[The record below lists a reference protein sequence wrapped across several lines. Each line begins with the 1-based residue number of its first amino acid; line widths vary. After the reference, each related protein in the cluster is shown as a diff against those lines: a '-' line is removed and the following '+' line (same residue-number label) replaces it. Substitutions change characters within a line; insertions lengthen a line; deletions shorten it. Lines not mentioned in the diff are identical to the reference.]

1 MNKLLKVVLYGLGA
15 TLLCAAVTLPVAWMI
30 LRGSLPQLDGVQPAT
45 VLSAVDLERDSVGVV
60 TVRAASD
67 EDLAFGLG
75 YAHAQDRFFSMDL
88 LRRSSTG
95 ELSELIGPATIEH
108 DTLRRKLGIRPHLG
122 RVFANLSAEEKASL
136 QAYSKGVNAGLESLK
151 TRPFPYLLL
160 RAQPRR
166 WEPLDSLAVGMA
178 MYFDLQD
185 PLGKSQIN
193 QLQALDHISEN
204 VANFLFENG
213 RHGSRPLNDRPLPIL
228 PPPSDGWP
236 TAKVASQLNLLEDVS
251 VFGSNAFAVNSSL
264 THDKRAIL
272 AVDMHLSLRVPNLW
286 YRARLQLAGA
296 FDAVGASLP
305 GLPGLIVGTNGKI
318 AWGFTNSYVDTLDLI
333 HWDSE
338 ADKKDPLS
346 VTDLI
351 RIRGQDPLEVEFNSW
366 EGLPLLEINGSN
378 WLVQWTGTNDA
389 YLNLGIFGLMY
400 ARDMETALK
409 ISHEAGLPCQNI
421 VIADDKGHIAW
432 TLIGGLPMRSQPAP
446 GLPLSINDNW
456 RWSGRL
462 PPGQTP
468 RWINPT
474 NGRIWTAN
482 NRIMG
487 QAHVDLLGSAGYS
500 QQGRDT
506 VIAEALF
513 SSSQFNEADLLDI
526 QYSSQTR
533 IYDRW
538 RSLLQE
544 LTSSEQW
551 RPPIDLDPDLWREIL
566 EGDGKADPASRG
578 YLFLRTFHRFLAD
591 AVFST
596 LLGNLDTPWQGLG
609 LRWDEPL
616 FQIVSTPSGKQ
627 LDPEQTNWMK
637 TFDRAFEATAKRLT
651 EQFGNL
657 TQATWG
663 KRNQLKIQHPLSL
676 ALPILSTFLDMPS
689 ETVAGDGYSPRA
701 QAPAFGAS
709 QRLVVS
715 PNHLDDAIFHMPTG
729 QSGHFLSPFYANGH
743 DDWVNGTP
751 SPLLPGKSVHLL
763 QLIPEKGVKRKL

>member
-1 MNKLLKVVLYGLGA
+1 MNRLFKVSIYGLGA
-15 TLLCAAVTLPVAWMI
+15 TALCAAIALLAAWLI
-30 LRGSLPQLDGVQPAT
+30 LRGSLPELDGKQSVP
-45 VLSAVDLERDSVGVV
+45 VLSAVDLERDSAGVV
-60 TVRAASD
+60 TVRAASL
-67 EDLAFGLG
+67 EDLAFGIG

-95 ELSELIGPATIEH
+95 ELSELIGTATLEH
-108 DTLRRKLGIRPHLG
+108 DTLRRKLGIGPHLE
-122 RVFANLSAEEKASL
+122 RVFAKLSTEEKASL
-136 QAYSKGVNAGLESLK
+136 EAYSKGVNAGLESLK
-151 TRPFPYLLL
+151 ARPFPYFLL
-160 RAQPRR
+160 RARPRH

-193 QLQALDHISEN
+193 QLQALDHISED
-204 VANFLFENG
+204 VAEFLFQNG
-213 RHGSRPLNDRPLPIL
+213 RHGSRPINNLPLPIL
-228 PPPSDGWP
+228 LPPRDGWP
-236 TAKVASQLNLLEDVS
+236 TATVARQLHLPEDAS

-264 THDKRAIL
+264 TQDKRAIL
-272 AVDMHLSLRVPNLW
+272 AVDMHLGLRVPNLW

-333 HWDSE
+333 QWDSE
-338 ADKKDPLS
+338 ANVNTPYS
-346 VTDLI
+346 TTESI
-351 RIRGQDPLEVEFNSW
+351 RVRGQDSQQVDIHAW

-389 YLNLGIFGLMY
+389 FLNLGIFRLMH
-400 ARDMETALK
+400 ARDMESALS
-409 ISHEAGLPCQNI
+409 ISHEAGLPCQNM
-421 VIADDKGHIAW
+421 VIADDKGRIAW
-432 TLIGGLPMRSQPAP
+432 TLIGGLPKRTQPAP
-446 GLPLSINDNW
+446 TLPLSINDQW

-462 PPGQTP
+462 PAAQTP
-468 RWINPT
+468 TWINPT

-513 SSSQFNEADLLDI
+513 NSAQFDETDLLNI

-538 RSLLQE
+538 RNLLQD
-544 LTSSEQW
+544 LTSSGAW
-551 RPPIDLDPDLWREIL
+551 NPPGDINPDVWREVL

-591 AVFST
+591 AVLSS
-596 LLGNLDTPWQGLG
+596 LLGNLDIPWQGLG

-616 FQIVSTPSGKQ
+616 FQIVTTPSGKQ
-627 LDPEQTNWMK
+627 LDPEQDQWTK
-637 TFDRAFEATAKRLT
+637 AFDRAFHATTKRLT
-651 EQFGNL
+651 GQFGNL
-657 TQATWG
+657 AEATWG
-663 KRNQLKIQHPLSL
+663 KRNQLQIQHPLSL
-676 ALPILSTFLDMPS
+676 ALPALSPLLDMPR

-709 QRLVVS
+709 QRMVVS

-729 QSGHFLSPFYANGH
+729 QSGHFLSPFYSKGH
-743 DDWVNGTP
+743 SDWVNGTA
-751 SPLLPGKSVHLL
+751 SPLLPGKPVHFL